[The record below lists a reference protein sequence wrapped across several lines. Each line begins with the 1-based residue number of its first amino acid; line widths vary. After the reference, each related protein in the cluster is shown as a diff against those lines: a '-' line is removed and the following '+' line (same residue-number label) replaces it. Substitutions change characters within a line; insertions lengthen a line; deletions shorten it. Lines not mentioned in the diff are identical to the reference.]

1 MSTEAARLALVAG
14 KSDVTL
20 KGLEEIKDMVREA
33 LADLRLLIFS
43 SRLSTLEQGGLT
55 AAIQTRLEAVESR
68 AGFSVEFNVAG
79 SQRPRPG
86 VEVDLYYVVQEA
98 LNNVIKH
105 AKANR
110 VTVDLR
116 LMEDKTILVVQDDGI
131 GFDIE
136 AVESSG
142 RVGLQSIRE
151 RIQRIGGKVELHSV
165 PLGGTT
171 LMVEVE
177 I

>member
-1 MSTEAARLALVAG
+1 
-14 KSDVTL
+14 
-20 KGLEEIKDMVREA
+20 
-33 LADLRLLIFS
+33 
-43 SRLSTLEQGGLT
+43 
-55 AAIQTRLEAVESR
+55 
-68 AGFSVEFNVAG
+68 
-79 SQRPRPG
+79 

-105 AKANR
+105 TKANR
-110 VTVDLR
+110 VTGDLR